1 MVEETAV
8 RTLAAGRGSRNE
20 ATRRHNL
27 STLLTLVHHRR
38 SVSRAELTRMTGLN
52 RSTIGALV
60 GDLAAAGLVIET
72 APTTGTVGRPSPIIK
87 PGKRIGAIAVNP
99 DVDAILVGLV
109 GLGGVVHGRQR
120 IELEGVPKV
129 EDVINHVRAA
139 VEVLAADA
147 PAGLDIVGTGIAVP
161 GLVRPEVGVVARAPH
176 LLWTEEPVAEA
187 FAAALGVPASI
198 DNDANTALVAET
210 VFGAGRNRSD
220 FIYLNGSTSGIGG
233 SVLVGGAVLRGAA
246 GFASELGHTLVTSGG
261 EQCHCGRR
269 GCLETEV
276 NLQRLEAASGSVDL
290 DPNNVDAALVGDLA
304 SELAAEIDRQVE
316 VLARAIASLVSVFN
330 PEAVILGGFLGAL
343 YAARTEQLESTVR
356 AHAFA
361 PLADDLVVSR
371 TELRDDLL
379 LVGAAELAF
388 AGLFADPLADRPA
401 NSAP

>member
-1 MVEETAV
+1 MVAESAG
-8 RTLAAGRGSRNE
+8 RTLTAGRGSRNE

-27 STLLTLVHHRR
+27 STLLTLVHHRK
-38 SVSRAELTRMTGLN
+38 SVSRAELTRLTGLN

-60 GDLAAAGLVIET
+60 GDLADAGLVIET
-72 APTTGTVGRPSPIIK
+72 APTTGTIGRPSPIVK

-109 GLGGVVHGRQR
+109 GLGGVVHGRKR
-120 IELEGVPKV
+120 IELSEVPRV
-129 EDVINHVRAA
+129 ADVVTQVSAA
-139 VEVLAADA
+139 VGLLTADA
-147 PAGLDIVGTGIAVP
+147 PAGLSIIGTGIAVP
-161 GLVRPEVGVVARAPH
+161 GLVRPGVGVVARAPH
-176 LLWTEEPVAEA
+176 LMWTEEPLAER
-187 FAAALGVPASI
+187 FSHALGVPAAV

-210 VFGAGRNRSD
+210 VFGAGRDRSD
-220 FIYLNGSTSGIGG
+220 LIYLNGSTSGIGG
-233 SVLVGGAVLRGAA
+233 GVLVGGAVLRGAA

-290 DPNNVDAALVGDLA
+290 DPNNVDAALTG
-304 SELAAEIDRQVE
+304 ELSPELSAEVDRQVE

-330 PEAVILGGFLGAL
+330 PEGVILGGFLGAL
-343 YAARTEQLESTVR
+343 YELRRESLEATVA

-379 LVGAAELAF
+379 MVGGAELAF
-388 AGLFADPLADRPA
+388 AALLADPLATA
-401 NSAP
+401 L

>member
-1 MVEETAV
+1 MTADSAGRV
-8 RTLAAGRGSRNE
+8 LTAGRGSRNE

-27 STLLTLVHHRR
+27 STLLTLVHHRK
-38 SVSRAELTRMTGLN
+38 SVSRAELTRLTGLN

-72 APTTGTVGRPSPIIK
+72 PAHTGTIGRPSPIIK
-87 PGKRIGAIAVNP
+87 PGARIGAIAVNP

-109 GLGGVVHGRQR
+109 GLGGVVHGRLR
-120 IELEGVPKV
+120 IELEAGPSVQEV
-129 EDVINHVRAA
+129 VTQVRTA
-139 VEVLAADA
+139 VQQLTADA
-147 PAGLDIVGTGIAVP
+147 PVHLDIVGVGVAVP
-161 GLVRPEVGVVARAPH
+161 GLVRPGVGVVARAPH
-176 LLWTEEPVAEA
+176 LLWTEEPVATI
-187 FAAALGVPASI
+187 FADALGVPTSVE
-198 DNDANTALVAET
+198 NDANTALIAET
-210 VFGAGRNRSD
+210 VFGAGRDRSD
-220 FIYLNGSTSGIGG
+220 LIYLNGSTSGIGG
-233 SVLVGGAVLRGAA
+233 GVLVGGAVLRGAD

-290 DPNNVDAALVGDLA
+290 DPGNVDGALTG
-304 SELAAEIDRQVE
+304 ELSAELDAEIDRQVE

-343 YAARTEQLESTVR
+343 YELRSEALKSTVA

-361 PLADDLVVSR
+361 PLADDLVVTR
-371 TELRDDLL
+371 TQLRDDLL

-388 AGLFADPLADRPA
+388 AALLADPLATA
-401 NSAP
+401 